1 MSAENFIALHQDA
14 NEILRHTTWL
24 QTKTKQ
30 KQNKRRCHF
39 ELRPTGALSL
49 DLSADS
55 QVNALLALKSSKA
68 LTNQILVSRFHNLT
82 PLGKVVKECI
92 F

>member
-1 MSAENFIALHQDA
+1 MRYCATPHGYKQ
-14 NEILRHTTWL
+14 
-24 QTKTKQ
+24 KTKQ
-30 KQNKRRCHF
+30 NKKRCHF

-55 QVNALLALKSSKA
+55 QIIALLAFKSSKA

-82 PLGKVVKECI
+82 PLGKVVKEMHI
-92 F
+92 LTSTV

>member
-1 MSAENFIALHQDA
+1 MPHHMATN
-14 NEILRHTTWL
+14 
-24 QTKTKQ
+24 K
-30 KQNKRRCHF
+30 KQNKTKKRCHF

-55 QVNALLALKSSKA
+55 QIIALLAFKSSKA

-82 PLGKVVKECI
+82 PLGKVVKEMHI
-92 F
+92 LTSTV